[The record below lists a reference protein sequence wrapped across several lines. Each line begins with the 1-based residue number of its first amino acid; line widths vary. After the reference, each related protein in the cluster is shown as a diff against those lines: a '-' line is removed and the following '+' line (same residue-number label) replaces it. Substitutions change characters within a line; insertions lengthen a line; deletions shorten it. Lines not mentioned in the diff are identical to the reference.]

1 MKAPVGQFVNLC
13 LAQKGDKYI
22 FASEASATDPNPEA
36 FDCSELI
43 EWASHRL
50 QLTMPDGSMNQ
61 RAYCQGSK
69 TMISLAKAR
78 TTRGALLFRDIS
90 VTGVGHVAVSLG
102 NGTTIEAR
110 GSAYGV
116 GIFPFDNRGWTEAAL
131 HPSLDYRK
139 RTKPRLDEFWVVF
152 GRYGG
157 RWGRGRDLGDH
168 VVQKAIRDAE
178 AKHGVALVLNRKEP
192 LDISDIEAD
201 SYPRWLAKKLKSAA

>member
-1 MKAPVGQFVNLC
+1 MNLC

-50 QLTMPDGSMNQ
+50 KTVMPDGSMNQ

-78 TTRGALLFRDIS
+78 STRGAIVFRDIS

-102 NGTTIEAR
+102 NGKTIEAR

-116 GIFPFDNRGWTEAAL
+116 GVFPFDNRGWTEAAL
-131 HPSLDYRK
+131 HPGLDYRK
-139 RTKPRLDEFWVVF
+139 RTKPKMDEFWVVL

-157 RWGRGRDLGDH
+157 RYGRGKELGDRI
-168 VVQKAIRDAE
+168 VQKSIREAE
-178 AKHGVALVLNRKEP
+178 AKHSVALVLQRKEP
-192 LDISDIEAD
+192 IDLDDIDND
-201 SYPRWLAKKLKSAA
+201 SYPKWLANKKRKVA